1 MNTGFWTS
9 WSIALA
15 KKCIFILGGVRS
27 GKSRFAQELAGKL
40 SHKVLF
46 VATGEPRDEEMQAR
60 IDEHKKARPRNWR
73 TLELPANVGQQLES
87 EIGDAQVVIIDC
99 LTLLVAN
106 RLGDDPDYLKAE
118 KRVRAEVDGLI
129 AVIDRLNASFIIV
142 SNEVGMGLVPANKL
156 GRFYRDVLGKA
167 HQLIAQRA
175 SEVYFMIAG
184 IPMKIKAPESS
195 SDKS

>member
-1 MNTGFWTS
+1 M
-9 WSIALA
+9 A

-167 HQLIAQRA
+167 HQLIARRA

-184 IPMKIKAPESS
+184 IPLKIKAPESS
-195 SDKS
+195 SSQTYIDV